1 YQIDHPQLEA
11 YQPLVSAKYRTFDY
25 QFRPFEFGLDTKRMQ
40 LSYTAVKTFYQ
51 CRFRY
56 YLQYLI
62 KLNDDSDNFYAKFG
76 EFAHELLEQAYNPDF
91 EFETTYEQLYAKY
104 VFSPKEK
111 VLLVRLKQDLAEV
124 INFNRDHEANM
135 SLESMLHEHTV
146 KFRLDD
152 ITSFKGKIDK
162 VWITKD
168 AAGQHYLSLVD
179 YKTSNEDFDAREL
192 PYGHSMQLPTYA
204 LLLHEDDKLKQIEV
218 IGLYI
223 QNIIAGKL
231 VRPLG
236 KDPREFYRDQLRLAG
251 LSTSDTAKLATL
263 DKDYQQSQYIRT
275 IGTVKSGELK
285 KSAKVAD
292 AATFESYR
300 ELTRT
305 KIVEAIKE
313 IRSHRFNID
322 PKRFST
328 SDHSCQYCPFRD
340 ICFRKEEAYIN
351 IKLDEEDDE
360 DESAAE

>member
-1 YQIDHPQLEA
+1 
-11 YQPLVSAKYRTFDY
+11 
-25 QFRPFEFGLDTKRMQ
+25 
-40 LSYTAVKTFYQ
+40 
-51 CRFRY
+51 
-56 YLQYLI
+56 
-62 KLNDDSDNFYAKFG
+62 
-76 EFAHELLEQAYNPDF
+76 
-91 EFETTYEQLYAKY
+91 
-104 VFSPKEK
+104 
-111 VLLVRLKQDLAEV
+111 
-124 INFNRDHEANM
+124 
-135 SLESMLHEHTV
+135 MLHEHTV

-168 AAGQHYLSLVD
+168 ADGQRYLSLVD
-179 YKTSNEDFDAREL
+179 YKTSNEDFDARKL

-204 LLLHEDDKLKQIEV
+204 LLLHEDDTLKQIEV

-275 IGTVKSGELK
+275 IGTIKSGELK

-305 KIVEAIKE
+305 KIVEAVKE

-322 PKRFST
+322 PKRFSG

-340 ICFRKEEAYIN
+340 ICFRKEEAYID
-351 IKLDEEDDE
+351 IKLGQEDDE

>member
-1 YQIDHPQLEA
+1 
-11 YQPLVSAKYRTFDY
+11 
-25 QFRPFEFGLDTKRMQ
+25 
-40 LSYTAVKTFYQ
+40 
-51 CRFRY
+51 
-56 YLQYLI
+56 
-62 KLNDDSDNFYAKFG
+62 
-76 EFAHELLEQAYNPDF
+76 
-91 EFETTYEQLYAKY
+91 
-104 VFSPKEK
+104 
-111 VLLVRLKQDLAEV
+111 
-124 INFNRDHEANM
+124 
-135 SLESMLHEHTV
+135 MLHEHTV

-168 AAGQHYLSLVD
+168 ADGQRYLSLVD
-179 YKTSNEDFDAREL
+179 YKTSNEDFDARKL

-204 LLLHEDDKLKQIEV
+204 LLLHEDAKLEQIEV

-275 IGTVKSGELK
+275 IGTIKSGELK

-292 AATFESYR
+292 TATLESYR

-305 KIVEAIKE
+305 KIVDAVKE

-322 PKRFST
+322 PKRFSAATIHVNTVRFAIFAFEKRKPT
-328 SDHSCQYCPFRD
+328 S
-340 ICFRKEEAYIN
+340 I
-351 IKLDEEDDE
+351 
-360 DESAAE
+360 